1 MIDTSHCALYDCAD
15 GACPLECVP
24 WYQVILIFRCPEI
37 ESPVWIKD
45 DLDSNW
51 RRVRMNYCSHHRLV
65 SLTAGLLIALV
76 ARDMRAQHPPQN
88 VAGITFE
95 NRQPRSRI
103 DFVLNNGTTVDKPLI
118 DSIPGGVGLLDYD
131 NDGFLDIF
139 FTNGARIPSLSKE
152 SPGFYNRLYRNNHD
166 GTFADVTGKAGL
178 SGTGYS
184 IGVAAADFDN
194 DGWTDLYVTGINHNI
209 LYRNNHDGTFA
220 DVTEKAGVSGVN
232 SAGKKLFSVSA
243 AWIDYD
249 NDGRLD
255 LFVTNYLDWSPETS
269 KVCGLPG
276 KRLSCP
282 PSLYPGE
289 PNILYHNKGDGTFTD
304 VSESTGIAGQ
314 IGKGMGVAVADYD
327 ADGWMDIFVAN
338 DNARNF
344 LFKNRQGKGF
354 DEVGVEA
361 GVAYTDDGIPVS
373 SMGVDF
379 RDYRNDGNPGI
390 FISALGGE
398 TFPLYRNEGND
409 LFSMDTYPANIG
421 FSTYKMSG
429 WGAGIVDFN
438 NDGYKDLF
446 SANSHVSENADI
458 DPQQHY
464 LQSNAIFENMK
475 DNTFQ
480 DVSANAGTGFS
491 LRAAHR
497 GATFGDFNTDGK
509 IDIVVSVIA
518 GPAELLYNTT
528 ANGNHWLLIQTVGTK
543 SNRDGIGT
551 QIRLTSQS
559 GSVQFNQVTTAGSY
573 SSSSDKR
580 VHFGLGHDKLVKEI
594 TLRWPSGTV
603 QTLHNVKADQ
613 ILRVTEGAM

>member
-1 MIDTSHCALYDCAD
+1 
-15 GACPLECVP
+15 
-24 WYQVILIFRCPEI
+24 
-37 ESPVWIKD
+37 
-45 DLDSNW
+45 
-51 RRVRMNYCSHHRLV
+51 
-65 SLTAGLLIALV
+65 
-76 ARDMRAQHPPQN
+76 
-88 VAGITFE
+88 
-95 NRQPRSRI
+95 
-103 DFVLNNGTTVDKPLI
+103 
-118 DSIPGGVGLLDYD
+118 LLDYD

-152 SPGFYNRLYRNNHD
+152 GPGFYNRLYRNNHD
-166 GTFADVTGKAGL
+166 GTFTDVTEKAGL

-194 DGWTDLYVTGINHNI
+194 DGWTDLYVTGVNHNI
-209 LYRNNHDGTFA
+209 LYRNNHDGTFT
-220 DVTEKAGVSGVN
+220 DVTEKASVSGVN
-232 SAGKKLFSVSA
+232 SAGKKLLSVSA

-249 NDGRLD
+249 NDGLLD

-269 KVCGLPG
+269 KVCGLPE

-289 PNILYHNKGDGTFTD
+289 PNILYHNNGDGTFTD
-304 VSESTGIAGQ
+304 VSESTGIADH

-338 DNARNF
+338 DNQRNF
-344 LFKNRQGKGF
+344 LFKNLRGKGF

-379 RDYRNDGNPGI
+379 RDYRNDGRPGI
-390 FISALGGE
+390 FITALGGE

-409 LFSMDTYPANIG
+409 LFTMDTYPANIG
-421 FSTYKMSG
+421 FPTYKMSG
-429 WGAGIVDFN
+429 WGTGIVDFN

-464 LQSNAIFENMK
+464 LQTNAIFENMK
-475 DNTFQ
+475 NNTFQ
-480 DVSANAGTGFS
+480 DVSAHAGLS

-497 GATFGDFNTDGK
+497 GAAFGDLNNDGK
-509 IDIVVSVIA
+509 IDVVVSVIA
-518 GPAELLYNTT
+518 GHAELLYNTT
-528 ANGNHWLLIQTVGTK
+528 ANGNHWLLIQTIGTK

-551 QIRLTSQS
+551 QIKLTSHS
-559 GSVQFNQVTTAGSY
+559 GSAQFNQVTTAGSY
-573 SSSSDKR
+573 ASSSDKR
-580 VHFGLGHDKLVKEI
+580 VHFGLGRDKLIKEI

>member
-1 MIDTSHCALYDCAD
+1 
-15 GACPLECVP
+15 
-24 WYQVILIFRCPEI
+24 
-37 ESPVWIKD
+37 
-45 DLDSNW
+45 
-51 RRVRMNYCSHHRLV
+51 
-65 SLTAGLLIALV
+65 
-76 ARDMRAQHPPQN
+76 MRSQPPAQN
-88 VAGITFE
+88 AAGISFE
-95 NRQPRSRI
+95 NRQPRSGV
-103 DFVLNNGTTVDKPLI
+103 DFVLNNGTTFDKPII
-118 DSIPGGVGLLDYD
+118 DGIPGGVALLDYD

-152 SPGFYNRLYRNNHD
+152 GPGFYNRLYRNNHD
-166 GTFADVTGKAGL
+166 GTFTDVTEKAGL

-194 DGWTDLYVTGINHNI
+194 DGWTDLYVTGVNHNI
-209 LYRNNHDGTFA
+209 LYRNNHDGTFT
-220 DVTEKAGVSGVN
+220 DVTEKASVSGVN
-232 SAGKKLFSVSA
+232 SAGKKLLSVSA

-249 NDGRLD
+249 NDGLLD

-269 KVCGLPG
+269 KVCGLPE

-289 PNILYHNKGDGTFTD
+289 PNILYHNNGDGTFTD
-304 VSESTGIAGQ
+304 VSESTGIADH

-338 DNARNF
+338 DNQRNF
-344 LFKNRQGKGF
+344 LFKNLRGKGF

-379 RDYRNDGNPGI
+379 RDYRNDGRPGI
-390 FISALGGE
+390 FITALGGE

-409 LFSMDTYPANIG
+409 LFTMDTYPANIG
-421 FSTYKMSG
+421 FPTYKMSG
-429 WGAGIVDFN
+429 WGTGIVDFN

-464 LQSNAIFENMK
+464 LQTNAIFENMK
-475 DNTFQ
+475 NNTFQ
-480 DVSANAGTGFS
+480 DVSAHAGPGLS

-497 GATFGDFNTDGK
+497 GAAFGDLNNDGK
-509 IDIVVSVIA
+509 IDVVVSVIA
-518 GPAELLYNTT
+518 GHAELLYNTT
-528 ANGNHWLLIQTVGTK
+528 ANGNHWLLIQTIGTK

-551 QIRLTSQS
+551 QIKLTSHS
-559 GSVQFNQVTTAGSY
+559 GSAQFNQVTTAGSY
-573 SSSSDKR
+573 ASSSDKR
-580 VHFGLGHDKLVKEI
+580 VHFGLGRDKLIKEI

>member
-1 MIDTSHCALYDCAD
+1 MKNPSL
-15 GACPLECVP
+15 
-24 WYQVILIFRCPEI
+24 
-37 ESPVWIKD
+37 
-45 DLDSNW
+45 
-51 RRVRMNYCSHHRLV
+51 HHRLMF
-65 SLTAGLLIALV
+65 LTAGLLIALA
-76 ARDMRAQHPPQN
+76 AREMRAQHLTQN
-88 VAGITFE
+88 ATGIRFE
-95 NRQPRSRI
+95 NRQPRSGV
-103 DFVLNNGTTVDKPLI
+103 DFVLNNGTTVDKPII
-118 DSIPGGVGLLDYD
+118 DSIPGGVALLDYD

-152 SPGFYNRLYRNNHD
+152 GPSFYNRLYHNNHD
-166 GTFADVTGKAGL
+166 GTFTDVTEKAGL
-178 SGTGYS
+178 RGTGYS

-209 LYRNNHDGTFA
+209 LYRNNHDGTFT

-232 SAGKKLFSVSA
+232 SAGKKLLSVSA

-289 PNILYHNKGDGTFTD
+289 PNFLYHNNGDGTFTD
-304 VSESTGIAGQ
+304 ASESAGIADQ

-338 DNARNF
+338 DNQRNF
-344 LFKNRQGKGF
+344 LFKNRRGKGF

-361 GVAYTDDGIPVS
+361 GVAYTEDGIPVS

-379 RDYRNDGNPGI
+379 RDYRNDGRPGI
-390 FISALGGE
+390 FITALGGE
-398 TFPLYRNEGND
+398 TFPLYRNQGND
-409 LFSMDTYPANIG
+409 LFNMDTYPANIG

-429 WGAGIVDFN
+429 WGAGIVDLN

-464 LQSNAIFENMK
+464 LQTNAIFENMK

-480 DVSANAGTGFS
+480 DVSARAGPGLS

-497 GATFGDFNTDGK
+497 GAAFGDLNNDGK
-509 IDIVVSVIA
+509 VDIVVSVIA
-518 GPAELLYNTT
+518 GRAELLYNTT
-528 ANGNHWLLIQTVGTK
+528 ANSNHWLLIQTNGTK

-551 QIRLTSQS
+551 QIKLTSQS

-573 SSSSDKR
+573 ASSSDKR
-580 VHFGLGHDKLVKEI
+580 VHFGLGRDKLVKEI

-613 ILRVTEGAM
+613 ILKVTEGAL